1 MIFQIQRQFE
11 DQQILIPVRTFSP
24 QRIVVRA
31 YNPTKPS
38 TVYFDTAPVIRK
50 PEMIVVR
57 IPNMPADVLVE
68 VRNARSGNIPF
79 DKTFQVGK
87 IKSQKI
93 SLPFSTKKILDSKD
107 RSFKKFMDEFCE
119 DLALLSPGVYF
130 SDDHQFQIHLKNVIT
145 EKGVAL
151 RTPARVN
158 SGTKIME
165 VAKKYMLQHTV
176 PGRKWTLWHEYSHV
190 HKNKNPANE
199 FEADKN
205 GIKYY
210 LGTGNPTIEAYNGIL
225 RIFKNTPS
233 DLNKKRYQEQ
243 NAYIKNFN
251 SIMSNSTGIK
261 TKAS

>member
-1 MIFQIQRQFE
+1 MIFQIQRQYE
-11 DQQILIPVRTFSP
+11 DQQILLPVKTFSP

-31 YNPTKPS
+31 YNPTKPN
-38 TVYFDTAPVIRK
+38 TNYFETAPVIRK
-50 PEMIVVR
+50 PEMIVIR
-57 IPNMPADVLVE
+57 IPNMPPDVLLE

-79 DKTFQVGK
+79 DKTFMVGK
-87 IKSQKI
+87 IRSTKI
-93 SLPFSTKKILDSKD
+93 SLPFSLKAVLDAKD
-107 RSFKKFMDEFCE
+107 ESFKNFIDEFCE
-119 DLALLSPGVYF
+119 NVALLSPGVYF

-158 SGTKIME
+158 SKTKIIE
-165 VAKKYMLQHTV
+165 VAKVYFVKHTV

-205 GIKYY
+205 GIKFY

-233 DLNKKRYQEQ
+233 NLNKKRYEEQ
-243 NAYIKNFN
+243 NSYIKNFN
-251 SIMSNSTGIK
+251 SIMSDKTGIK
-261 TKAS
+261 SKAS